1 MKKYLNQTTVNVIA
15 IAGAVAWAACL
26 AGNVLDV
33 GKGPTKA
40 MKAQLLLN
48 RQLDYDIARLR
59 NCGQLKTAGIYFHP
73 ESPMHFLC
81 ADVVTEFVEPPNG
94 TE

>member
-15 IAGAVAWAACL
+15 LATAAAWGVCL
-26 AGNVLDV
+26 VGNFVNR
-33 GKGPTKA
+33 GPDIA

-81 ADVVTEFVEPPNG
+81 ADVVTEFVEPLG
-94 TE
+94 E

>member
-15 IAGAVAWAACL
+15 IASAVAWGACL
-26 AGNVLDV
+26 VGNVLD
-33 GKGPTKA
+33 KGPDKA
-40 MKAQLLLN
+40 MKEQLLLN